1 MNFQEMLADIE
12 SSITGAIATIAAIEP
27 AVNAVVMAVNP
38 VAGASLVAG
47 EAVVNE
53 AVTLAQPVVAAL
65 QTVTTTTTS
74 TTPAAPVAD
83 PASVAAAVAEME
95 RAVDAK
101 LLPYRGN
108 PILDTLATKSKE
120 SFRRAIEDRA
130 AAARA

>member
-27 AVNAVVMAVNP
+27 AVNAVVMAVIP

-83 PASVAAAVAEME
+83 PASVAALGIAQASTSPDALAQRVAAIEQAVLA
-95 RAVDAK
+95 
-101 LLPYRGN
+101 LLP
-108 PILDTLATKSKE
+108 AMS
-120 SFRRAIEDRA
+120 AIGKHFNL
-130 AAARA
+130 

>member
-12 SSITGAIATIAAIEP
+12 SSITGAIATITAMEP

-38 VAGASLVAG
+38 GAGASLVAG

-83 PASVAAAVAEME
+83 PASVAALGIAQASTSPDALAQRVAAIEQAVLA
-95 RAVDAK
+95 
-101 LLPYRGN
+101 LLP
-108 PILDTLATKSKE
+108 AMS
-120 SFRRAIEDRA
+120 AIGKHFNL
-130 AAARA
+130 

>member
-27 AVNAVVMAVNP
+27 AVNAVVLAVNP

-83 PASVAAAVAEME
+83 PASVAALGIAQASTSPDALAQRVAAIEQAVLA
-95 RAVDAK
+95 
-101 LLPYRGN
+101 LLP
-108 PILDTLATKSKE
+108 AMS
-120 SFRRAIEDRA
+120 AIGKHFNL
-130 AAARA
+130 

>member
-83 PASVAAAVAEME
+83 PASVAALGIAQASTSPDALAQRVAAIEQAVLA
-95 RAVDAK
+95 
-101 LLPYRGN
+101 LLP
-108 PILDTLATKSKE
+108 AMS
-120 SFRRAIEDRA
+120 AIGKHFNL
-130 AAARA
+130 